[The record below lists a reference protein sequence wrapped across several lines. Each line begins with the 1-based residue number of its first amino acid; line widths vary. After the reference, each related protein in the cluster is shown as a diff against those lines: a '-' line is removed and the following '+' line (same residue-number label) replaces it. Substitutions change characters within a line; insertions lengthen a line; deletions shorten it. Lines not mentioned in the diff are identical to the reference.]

1 VSLFRRGSRGADDQ
15 GALEDAQPADLEQA
29 GQTDPEAARAAAA
42 TGRGPWDS
50 AEVSEPGTRI
60 DLGALWLPARDAME
74 LRMELEPESQRVTAA
89 AIALHGSSLQVQ
101 VFAAPRREGIWD
113 EIRAEIAASV
123 TKQGGTVD
131 DLPGPFGRELLA
143 RLPVR
148 TAEGRTGH
156 RPARFLG
163 YDGPR
168 WFLRGVLTGNAA
180 VDPVAAEELE
190 AVFADVVVVRG
201 SEPRAPRDLLD
212 LQLPGQTPDLAPA
225 PAPGEEILTRGPE
238 ITEIR

>member
-1 VSLFRRGSRGADDQ
+1 MDDEDAPEDDSSSDAESVEQ
-15 GALEDAQPADLEQA
+15 AESWPGDELEDEP
-29 GQTDPEAARAAAA
+29 GVRRA
-42 TGRGPWDS
+42 GRGPWDLTD
-50 AEVSEPGTRI
+50 VSELGTRI
-60 DLGALWLPARDAME
+60 DLGAIWLPARDGME
-74 LRMELEPESQRVTAA
+74 LRLELEPETQRVTAA
-89 AIALHGSSLQVQ
+89 AIALHGSNLQVQ

-148 TAEGRTGH
+148 TPEGRTAH

-163 YDGPR
+163 HDGPR
-168 WFLRGVLTGNAA
+168 WFLRGVLTGQAA

-190 AVFADVVVVRG
+190 GVFADVVVVRG
-201 SEPRAPRDLLD
+201 DEPRAPRDLLE
-212 LQLPGQTPDLAPA
+212 LRLPGQTPTLTQ
-225 PAPGEEILTRGPE
+225 APGPADEILTRGPE
-238 ITEIR
+238 ITEVR

>member
-1 VSLFRRGSRGADDQ
+1 MSLFRRGSHSVEGEDDP
-15 GALEDAQPADLEQA
+15 EDERSSDAESVEQA
-29 GQTDPEAARAAAA
+29 NLEAGDEPGR

-50 AEVSEPGTRI
+50 ADVPEPGTRI
-60 DLGALWLPARDAME
+60 DLGALWLPARDGME
-74 LRMELEPESQRVTAA
+74 LRMELEQESQRVTAA
-89 AIALHGSSLQVQ
+89 AIALHGSNLQVQ

-113 EIRAEIAASV
+113 EIRTEIAASV

-148 TAEGRTGH
+148 TPEGRTAH

-163 YDGPR
+163 HDGPR
-168 WFLRGVLTGNAA
+168 WFLRGVLTGQAA

-190 AVFADVVVVRG
+190 GVFADVVVVRG
-201 SEPRAPRDLLD
+201 GEPRAPRDLLE
-212 LQLPGQTPDLAPA
+212 LRLPGQTATLT
-225 PAPGEEILTRGPE
+225 PAPGPSDEILTRGPE
-238 ITEIR
+238 ITEVR

>member
-1 VSLFRRGSRGADDQ
+1 VDDEDAPEDAPSSDAESVEQ
-15 GALEDAQPADLEQA
+15 AESWPSDELEDEPGVRRAD
-29 GQTDPEAARAAAA
+29 
-42 TGRGPWDS
+42 RGPWDLTD
-50 AEVSEPGTRI
+50 VSEPGTRI
-60 DLGALWLPARDAME
+60 DLGAIWLPARDGME
-74 LRMELEPESQRVTAA
+74 LRLELEQETQRVTAA
-89 AIALHGSSLQVQ
+89 AIALHGSNLQVQ

-148 TAEGRTGH
+148 TPEGRTAH

-163 YDGPR
+163 HDGPR
-168 WFLRGVLTGNAA
+168 WFLRGVLTGQAA

-190 AVFADVVVVRG
+190 GVFADVVVVRG
-201 SEPRAPRDLLD
+201 DEPRAPRDLLE
-212 LQLPGQTPDLAPA
+212 LRLPGETPTLT
-225 PAPGEEILTRGPE
+225 PAPGPSDEILTRGPE